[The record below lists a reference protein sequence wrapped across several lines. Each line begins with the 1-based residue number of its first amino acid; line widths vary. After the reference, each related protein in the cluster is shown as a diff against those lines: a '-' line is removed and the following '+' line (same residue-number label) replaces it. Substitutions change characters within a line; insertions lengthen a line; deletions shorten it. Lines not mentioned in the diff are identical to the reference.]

1 MGSGF
6 PLTRRDLLRIGGS
19 VVASSGLAG
28 LAAGG
33 EADRVRI
40 NVGYSTSSGRRT
52 TLTAADEVVHEFDF
66 DALTVLT
73 TPDAARRLAASSGV
87 EYVES
92 DPTVEAIGIREIIR
106 GLTGEC
112 MPGIGLIDGGGL
124 PDECL
129 TGGGLPD
136 SSSTT
141 ADPTTGS
148 SPPSADSD
156 TSRTA
161 AATPIGGL
169 LNQVVPWGVDRVD
182 ADIAHRNGATGKNA
196 DIAIID
202 TGIDYTHLDLLG
214 NVGLGATT
222 LGAVVTDTA
231 VPAGGQDDNGHGTH
245 LAGTAAAADN
255 NRGVVGVAPK
265 ATLHPVKA
273 LLATGVGFASDVAKA
288 IDYTAQ
294 QGWDVANLSLGGPRS
309 EVLAT
314 AVKERKNQVVLV
326 AAAGNDGGAVTF
338 PAAHE
343 GVIAVSATT
352 RQDELASFSSTG
364 SETLAAP
371 GQAIFSSYLGN
382 TYRSLSGTSMAAAHV
397 SGAAGQ
403 LIGEQGMAVPAV
415 RRRLKNTAED
425 IGLSSGVG
433 LLDVPAALG

>member
-33 EADRVRI
+33 ESDRVRI

-92 DPTVEAIGIREIIR
+92 DPTVEAIGMREIIR

-112 MPGIGLIDGGGL
+112 VSGMGLIDGG
-124 PDECL
+124 PTDDCL
-129 TGGGLPD
+129 TGGGLPN
-136 SSSTT
+136 SGSTA
-141 ADPTTGS
+141 ADPPTGS

-156 TSRTA
+156 TSTTA

-169 LNQVVPWGVDRVD
+169 LNQVVPWGIDRVD

-196 DIAIID
+196 AIAIID

-222 LGAVVTDTA
+222 LGAVATDTA

-245 LAGTAAAADN
+245 LAGTAAAVDN
-255 NRGVVGVAPK
+255 NRGVVGIAPR

-314 AVKERKNQVVLV
+314 AVKEHKNQVVLV

-352 RQDELASFSSTG
+352 RQDELASFSSRG

-371 GQAIFSSYLGN
+371 GQAIVSSYLGN
-382 TYRSLSGTSMAAAHV
+382 TYLSLSGTSMAAAHV

-403 LIGEQGMAVPAV
+403 LIGERGMAVPAV